1 MYEAS
6 REMTWVSGPQSC
18 AQKLSRPE
26 EKTVEHYSSYD
37 CLFHFGASKLHG
49 PRSVVP
55 LWVHLS
61 GLQASR
67 KVTLA
72 QDFVRWCRVI
82 RVMFYSKPKP
92 SSEASQ

>member
-26 EKTVEHYSSYD
+26 ETVEHYSSYD
-37 CLFHFGASKLHG
+37 CLFLFGASKLL
-49 PRSVVP
+49 VL

-72 QDFVRWCRVI
+72 QDFVR
-82 RVMFYSKPKP
+82 
-92 SSEASQ
+92 